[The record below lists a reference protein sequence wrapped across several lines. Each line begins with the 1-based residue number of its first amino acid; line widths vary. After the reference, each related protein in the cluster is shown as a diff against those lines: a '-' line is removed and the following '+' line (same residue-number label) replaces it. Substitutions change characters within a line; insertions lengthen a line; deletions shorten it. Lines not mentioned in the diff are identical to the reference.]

1 MKKLFFVLA
10 AALFMFSACDESTD
24 ETKYDPATDGIS
36 GEWDSKG
43 ENVAVLLKTY
53 FQVDSIYAKFN
64 SNNTYLVE
72 SYAKGAKTIY
82 SGTYVQKASSVAG
95 IWDITLNQSTPTA
108 VTSVGI
114 FEITKGTD
122 NKYSMK
128 YEVVQTEPNI
138 GATPPTAT
146 AGFGSS
152 SGGALGT
159 MNIQKFVKR

>member
-10 AALFMFSACDESTD
+10 AALFVLSACDESTD
-24 ETKYDPATDGIS
+24 ETKYDPATDGIA

-43 ENVAVLLKTY
+43 EDVALLLKNY
-53 FQVDSIYAKFN
+53 FKVDSIYAKFN

-72 SYAKGAKTIY
+72 SFSQGTKTTY
-82 SGTYVQKASSVAG
+82 SGTYAQKVSSVAG

-114 FEITKGTD
+114 FEVTKGTD
-122 NKYSMK
+122 NKYRMK

-138 GATPPTAT
+138 GATPPTAS

-159 MNIQKFVKR
+159 MNIQTFVKR